1 MFADVDFLRTQIHKY
16 KLDRLEENIIK
27 LAEPSIHIHRELVS
41 EDKLSIGQSK
51 LGGRPDLP
59 PDYTWPHRGDKPL
72 TFMGQFRFSDFA
84 TYDQT
89 GLLPQLGILSYFYDV
104 DSTPWG
110 FQNERDGWHI
120 LFMEDENQEL
130 QRIDHPIYQGEW
142 IEIKPLPAHQL
153 SFSSQLSLPR
163 VFFNDRM
170 EYDLDFIKVNTDWS
184 NNDFSEHRAYIKMCD
199 DNYPSPRHHF
209 LGQPVCWQDKVERE
223 TVIYS
228 ENIQTSQHP
237 ETGLYRYLPE
247 QLEHIA
253 TEMDKWLFLFQ
264 IDEDGS
270 MKTVLEAGGTIYICI
285 PKASLATRRFE
296 DCWTI
301 LQCT

>member
-1 MFADVDFLRTQIHKY
+1 
-16 KLDRLEENIIK
+16 
-27 LAEPSIHIHRELVS
+27 
-41 EDKLSIGQSK
+41 
-51 LGGRPDLP
+51 
-59 PDYTWPHRGDKPL
+59 
-72 TFMGQFRFSDFA
+72 
-84 TYDQT
+84 
-89 GLLPQLGILSYFYDV
+89 
-104 DSTPWG
+104 
-110 FQNERDGWHI
+110 
-120 LFMEDENQEL
+120 
-130 QRIDHPIYQGEW
+130 
-142 IEIKPLPAHQL
+142 
-153 SFSSQLSLPR
+153 
-163 VFFNDRM
+163 M

-184 NNDFSEHRAYIKMCD
+184 NNDFSEHRAYIKMRD
-199 DNYPSPRHHF
+199 DNYPPPCHHF
-209 LGQPVCWQDKVERE
+209 LGHPVRWQHKVEYE

-228 ENIQTSQHP
+228 ENIRTSQDP

-285 PKASLATRRFE
+285 PKASLAKRRFE